1 MCLSYN
7 LFTIEIS
14 KTLLELIFHFLF
26 HFLLQFLFHF
36 LFQFLFHFL
45 FQFTDPGIGQGDEQ
59 YNFDN

>member
-26 HFLLQFLFHF
+26 Q
-36 LFQFLFHFL
+36 FL
-45 FQFTDPGIGQGDEQ
+45 FQFTDPGIGDGDEQ